1 MMTGKKKEIAM
12 HTVATFIN
20 RRPLVTFFMLAYA
33 LTWALIPLVSVSLV
47 FPVLG
52 LFGPALAAI
61 IVTAITEGRAGVKA
75 LLGRVV
81 QWRVGWPWYAVAALL
96 PVVLTLAAG
105 GLHRLLGGA
114 LPDQPSDPLVLIA
127 ILALLVAGEEI
138 GWRGFALP
146 RLQARFGALGASL
159 ILAGLWAAWHLA
171 NATIPGL
178 ERYWY
183 AFPAFALFV
192 VAQTVLF
199 TWIAN
204 HTRGSVLLAWLF
216 HAAINVAGSYF
227 AIGDPVRQ
235 WWLSAAAFGV
245 VALIVLVVLGP
256 NLAQRSEVHAKS
268 GMVAPEG
275 RIT

>member
-1 MMTGKKKEIAM
+1 MDTITWFVK
-12 HTVATFIN
+12 
-20 RRPLVTFFMLAYA
+20 RRPLITFFVLAFA
-33 LTWALIPLVSVSLV
+33 ITWTLVPLVSISFA

-61 IVTAITEGRAGVKA
+61 IVTAIAEGGAGVRA
-75 LLGRVV
+75 LLSRVV
-81 QWRVGWPWYAVAALL
+81 QWRVGWVWYVAALGL
-96 PVVLTLAAG
+96 PFALTLAARG
-105 GLHRLLGGA
+105 FQLVLGGSTNA
-114 LPDQPSDPLVLIA
+114 GPGDPIALIA
-127 ILALLVAGEEI
+127 TLALLVVGEEL

-146 RLQARFGALGASL
+146 RLQARFGGLGASL
-159 ILAGLWAAWHLA
+159 VLGVLWAAWHLA
-171 NATIPGL
+171 NTAIPGL

-216 HAAINVAGSYF
+216 HAAINVAGSQF

-235 WWLSAAAFGV
+235 WWLSAAVFGV
-245 VALIVLVVLGP
+245 VALGVLAIVGP
-256 NLAQRSEVHAKS
+256 QLTKRQQARSKLSPEP
-268 GMVAPEG
+268 APHV
-275 RIT
+275 

>member
-1 MMTGKKKEIAM
+1 MDTITAFVKRHPLIA
-12 HTVATFIN
+12 
-20 RRPLVTFFMLAYA
+20 FFALAYA
-33 LTWALIPLVSVSLV
+33 ITWALVPLVSISFA

-61 IVTAITEGRAGVKA
+61 AVTAIVEGSSGVKA
-75 LLGRVV
+75 LLGRAV
-81 QWRVGWPWYAVAALL
+81 QWRAGWPWYVVAVGLPIALGLAVA
-96 PVVLTLAAG
+96 
-105 GLHRLLGGA
+105 GLHRLMGGSA
-114 LPDQPSDPLVLIA
+114 NAGPGDPLALIA
-127 ILALLVAGEEI
+127 ILALLVVGEEI

-159 ILAGLWAAWHLA
+159 VLGVLWAAWHLA
-171 NATIPGL
+171 NTAIPGL
-178 ERYWY
+178 ERYGY

-216 HAAINVAGSYF
+216 HAAINVAGSQF

-235 WWLSAAAFGV
+235 WWLSGAVFGV
-245 VALIVLVVLGP
+245 VALVVLAFQGAD
-256 NLAQRSEVHAKS
+256 LGSRVEKREMQREPMA
-268 GMVAPEG
+268 
-275 RIT
+275 RT

>member
-1 MMTGKKKEIAM
+1 MYIISAFVK
-12 HTVATFIN
+12 

-33 LTWALIPLVSVSLV
+33 LTWPLVPLFSVSLV

-61 IVTAITEGRAGVKA
+61 AVTAISEGRTGVKA

-81 QWRVGWPWYAVAALL
+81 EWRLGSFWYVVAVGL
-96 PVVLTLAAG
+96 PVALTLAMVELEG
-105 GLHRLLGGA
+105 LLGGA
-114 LPDQPSDPLVLIA
+114 MLDGPGDPPALIA
-127 ILALLVAGEEI
+127 ILALLVIGEEI

-146 RLQARFGALGASL
+146 RLQARFGGLGASL
-159 ILAGLWAAWHLA
+159 ILGLLWAAWHLA

-192 VAQTVLF
+192 VAQTILF

-216 HAAINVAGSYF
+216 HAAINVAGSRF

-256 NLAQRSEVHAKS
+256 NLTQRSEVHAKS
-268 GMVAPEG
+268 GVVAPEG